1 MEVAAAFMAGEAAA
15 SMVEGASAAEVAC
28 APAAE
33 AGSVAGRL
41 RHPLPAI
48 EVQVP
53 RRAQGASLLRGQAT
67 TILDPVVI
75 SRAGISAL
83 EIPPR
88 LPVRSPTAGGIPSEA
103 HQVAAD
109 LRALHRNPGRQVT
122 QVASTSLTGIA
133 EPDQLDQ
140 FAAFRARAAKFGRML
155 PPREMLFPDLNRF
168 PPFTIRSAARPLRI
182 PGSGRTRPS
191 PRLRALAADRRSW
204 AIEDFRVV

>member
-1 MEVAAAFMAGEAAA
+1 MEEAAA

-48 EVQVP
+48 EVRVP
-53 RRAQGASLLRGQAT
+53 HRAQGASSHRGQAT
-67 TILDPVVI
+67 TILDPAGI

-83 EIPPR
+83 EIPLR

-103 HQVAAD
+103 QPVAAD
-109 LRALHRNPGRQVT
+109 LRVLHRNPGRQAT
-122 QVASTSLTGIA
+122 QVATTSLTGIA
-133 EPDQLDQ
+133 ELDQLDR

-168 PPFTIRSAARPLRI
+168 PRFTIRSAAQLLRV

-191 PRLRALAADRRSW
+191 TSLRALAADRRSW
-204 AIEDFRVV
+204 VIEDFLVV